1 MMWSMKRDVKGVQFH
16 NHCFFFIQR
25 YIQCYPAVSSANIR
39 PISTP
44 STRINLNVINKH
56 INNFQTLLMPP
67 GKQYFC
73 DCSQHCKGRRILVH
87 RMTYQW
93 HAPFRQADLDRRL
106 SCDLGNQQ
114 DRASTNLNGA
124 TTLTITVCSSY
135 KYIYGGASS
144 WYNVYLVNY
153 Q

>member
-1 MMWSMKRDVKGVQFH
+1 MMRSMKRDVKGVQFH
-16 NHCFFFIQR
+16 NHHFFFIQR
-25 YIQCYPAVSSANIR
+25 YIQRYPAVSSADIR

-44 STRINLNVINKH
+44 STRINLNVIDKH

-87 RMTYQW
+87 RTTYQR

-106 SCDLGNQQ
+106 SESCESGNQQ
-114 DRASTNLNGA
+114 DRATSSANLNGA
-124 TTLTITVCSSY
+124 TTSTITVCSGC
-135 KYIYGGASS
+135 KYSYGGASS
-144 WYNVYLVNY
+144 
-153 Q
+153 